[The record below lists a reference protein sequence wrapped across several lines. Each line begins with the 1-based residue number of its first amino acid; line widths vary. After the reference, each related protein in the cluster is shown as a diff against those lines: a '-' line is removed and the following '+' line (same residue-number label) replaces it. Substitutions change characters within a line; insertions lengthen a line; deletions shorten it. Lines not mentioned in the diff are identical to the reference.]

1 MFLMWPS
8 SPVMLLRASPWLFAL
23 LLSACAVQPPVV
35 PPVPPEP
42 APAPAPVPAPQP
54 ESAPPSVLIPVPAV
68 AYPTLRPVDWAAVAF
83 WQDDRTG
90 EAWAAFLRSCAT
102 LGKRTAWQAVCA
114 EATSMAAPDD
124 AAARAFFE
132 QRFQPYQASQEDG
145 STEGMITGYYEPLLK
160 GDRVRTARA
169 RFPLYAAPDDLI
181 TVDLASVY
189 PELKNLRLRGRLA
202 GNKLV
207 PYPTRKEIEAASG
220 NGFKG
225 RPIAWAEDPVE
236 LFFLQIQGS
245 GRIEL
250 PDGSRL
256 RVGYADQ
263 NGHPY
268 QSIGKLL
275 VERGELKLE
284 QASMQGIK
292 DWGAKNPDKLPELL
306 ASNPSFVFFRELPNG
321 LPGPLAALGVPLTGG
336 RSIAVDPRFIPLG
349 APVFLATTQP
359 NSPLPL
365 NKLVMAQDTGGAIR
379 GGVRADFFWG
389 FGSAAGE
396 LPGRMKQPGRM
407 WVLLPRTWPEM
418 ASTPNGKNSKN

>member
-1 MFLMWPS
+1 VEW
-8 SPVMLLRASPWLFAL
+8 
-23 LLSACAVQPPVV
+23 
-35 PPVPPEP
+35 
-42 APAPAPVPAPQP
+42 
-54 ESAPPSVLIPVPAV
+54 PAV
-68 AYPTLRPVDWAAVAF
+68 AY
-83 WQDDRTG
+83 WQDDSVS
-90 EAWAAFLRSCAT
+90 ESWAAFLQSCTTLIKRS
-102 LGKRTAWQAVCA
+102 AWQPVCVKA
-114 EATSMAAPDD
+114 AALAAPDD
-124 AAARAFFE
+124 ATARAFFE
-132 QRFQPYQASQEDG
+132 QHFQPYQATLEDG
-145 STEGMITGYYEPLLK
+145 STEGMVTGYYEPLLK
-160 GDRVRTARA
+160 GDRVRTERA
-169 RFPLYAAPDDLI
+169 RYPLYAAPDDLV

-207 PYPTRKEIEAASG
+207 PYPSRKEIEAAASGNG

-225 RPIAWAEDPVE
+225 TPIAWAEDPVD

-245 GRIEL
+245 GRIDL
-250 PDGSRL
+250 PDGSHM

-292 DWGAKNPDKLPELL
+292 DWGARNPDQLPELL
-306 ASNPSFVFFRELPNG
+306 ASNPSFVFFRELPDG
-321 LPGPLAALGVPLTGG
+321 LPGPLGALGVPLTGG
-336 RSIAVDPRFIPLG
+336 RSIAIDPRFIPLG

-359 NSPLPL
+359 NSLEPM

-389 FGSAAGE
+389 FGHEAGE
-396 LPGRMKQPGRM
+396 RAGRMKQRGRM
-407 WVLLPRTWPEM
+407 WVLLPKDYPLATARH
-418 ASTPNGKNSKN
+418 

>member
-1 MFLMWPS
+1 MP
-8 SPVMLLRASPWLFAL
+8 LRASPWLFAL
-23 LLSACAVQPPVV
+23 LLSACAVQPPA
-35 PPVPPEP
+35 PPPKPVPPAARPP
-42 APAPAPVPAPQP
+42 A
-54 ESAPPSVLIPVPAV
+54 LIPTPA
-68 AYPTLRPVDWAAVAF
+68 ATFPTLKPVNWASF
-83 WQDDRTG
+83 GLWQDDTASEVWG
-90 EAWAAFLRSCAT
+90 AFMLSCST
-102 LGKRTAWQAVCA
+102 LKKQSAWQAVCN
-114 EATSMAAPDD
+114 AAAALPPPDD
-124 AAARAFFE
+124 AATRAFFE
-132 QRFQPYQASQEDG
+132 QRFQLYQATQDDG
-145 STEGMITGYYEPLLK
+145 SAEGLITGYYEPLLK
-160 GDRVRTARA
+160 GDRVQTESA
-169 RFPLYAAPDDLI
+169 RFPLYAVPDDLV

-207 PYPTRKEIEAASG
+207 PYSTRKDIESPTSG

-225 RPIAWAEDPVE
+225 TPIAWVEDPVD

-250 PDGSRL
+250 PDGTHL

-268 QSIGKLL
+268 KSIGKLL

-292 DWGAKNPDKLPELL
+292 DWGLKHPDKLPDLL

-321 LPGPLAALGVPLTGG
+321 LSGPLGALGVPLTGG
-336 RSIAVDPRFIPLG
+336 RSIAIDPRFIPLG

-365 NKLVMAQDTGGAIR
+365 NRLVMAQDTGGAIR

-389 FGSAAGE
+389 FGDAAGE
-396 LPGRMKQPGRM
+396 LAGRMKQRGRM
-407 WVLLPRTWPEM
+407 WVLLPKDYPLTSVRR
-418 ASTPNGKNSKN
+418 